1 MVDGFRPA
9 HREFHGMTRALPLIV
24 LILGGAA
31 WGATQPLAK
40 IAVSEGYRHF
50 GILFWQMGIGT
61 TVLGFVCALRGT
73 GMRFSKRDMTLY
85 LVLALIGSVLPGI
98 SSYTAAIHLPAGVLS
113 ILLSAIPMLA
123 FPIAL
128 AFGLERFRWR
138 RLAGLSLGFTGICL
152 LILPSAS
159 LSASVPV
166 IWVFVALISS
176 FFYALE
182 SSVVARWGL
191 GGLDPVQTLCGASL
205 VGMVITLPLA
215 LMTGQFI
222 DPRGPWGAPDL
233 AIIASA
239 LLHAAAYVGYVWL
252 VGRAGAVF
260 TVQVSYFVTL
270 FGVTWAMLF
279 LNESYS
285 PYFWAAL
292 AVMLAGLALVQP
304 RPKAMLVPTVTPGH
318 TERS

>member
-1 MVDGFRPA
+1 
-9 HREFHGMTRALPLIV
+9 MTRALPLIV
-24 LILGGAA
+24 LILAGAA

-40 IAVSEGYRHF
+40 TAVSEGYRHF
-50 GILFWQMGIGT
+50 GILFWQMGIGAA
-61 TVLGFVCALRGT
+61 VLGLICVLRGT
-73 GMRFSKRDMTLY
+73 GMRFTRRDLTLY
-85 LVLALIGSVLPGI
+85 LVLALIGSILPGI
-98 SSYTAAIHLPAGVLS
+98 SSYSAAIHLPSGVLS
-113 ILLSAIPMLA
+113 ILLSSIPMLA

-152 LILPSAS
+152 LILPEAC
-159 LSASVPV
+159 LPASVPV

-176 FFYALE
+176 LFYAME
-182 SSVVARWGL
+182 SSIVARWGL

-205 VGMVITLPLA
+205 VGTIITLPLA
-215 LMTGQFI
+215 LLSGQFI

-233 AIIASA
+233 AILASS
-239 LLHAAAYVGYVWL
+239 LLHAAAYVAYVWL
-252 VGRAGAVF
+252 VGRAGPVF
-260 TVQVSYFVTL
+260 TVQISYFVTL

-292 AVMLAGLALVQP
+292 AVMIAGLALVQP
-304 RPKAMLVPTVTPGH
+304 RPKAVLVPATPSGH
-318 TERS
+318 TEPS